1 MADPKDPQN
10 KTTGVANGAS
20 NGATNGIAHHAPG
33 ADGEHEHEDEDEDDD
48 EHEDDDSD
56 GQDAEVE
63 PASAGAIPPA
73 PPAIAELCAAC
84 IRFVASKYKVALDGT
99 PDTLSLVDQY
109 VREAREAAKERPES
123 VDLVAPAIGA
133 YLGEVMRQA
142 FGAEWFAEGSYE
154 SYRLYF
160 SNVFLSLNPIGMA
173 REAILLEEQEGW
185 HAHLALDP
193 GQRDIV
199 EMRLSVMPEVDEEE
213 YFLPSTRFDVIEVI
227 VQTLR
232 RHAERE
238 GLSDVRFTREDYE

>member
-10 KTTGVANGAS
+10 KTNGTT
-20 NGATNGIAHHAPG
+20 NGATNGIAHPATDAPPG
-33 ADGEHEHEDEDEDDD
+33 AGDAHEDGDD
-48 EHEDDDSD
+48 EELESGPDV
-56 GQDAEVE
+56 GGE
-63 PASAGAIPPA
+63 PTEAAALPPA

-109 VREAREAAKERPES
+109 VREARDAAKERPES

-213 YFLPSTRFDVIEVI
+213 YFLPSTRFDVIEVV